1 MVRRVITIFPAS
13 RIFYLPARIKRRIS
27 RSPKVAITPDTWK
40 VYNREKGGGS
50 IAGSIL
56 AAFRL
61 DSPSP
66 PLARSNVCRFT
77 TRKRGRWGDRG
88 LCITFTHNVVCQQP
102 SLPRENVIP
111 SRSRTFRGLMF
122 ARFIGRATHR
132 TVSITKGMARS
143 VFFFFFLFTFFDVC
157 VYDRGRALNGDS
169 FFFFDGWMDTVE
181 SLSLSSPLCSS
192 RDFLSTIFTSVMFD
206 FAAFLCNGS

>member
-61 DSPSP
+61 GSPSP

-132 TVSITKGMARS
+132 TASITKGMARS

-169 FFFFDGWMDTVE
+169 FFFRRLDGH
-181 SLSLSSPLCSS
+181 C
-192 RDFLSTIFTSVMFD
+192 
-206 FAAFLCNGS
+206 

>member
-13 RIFYLPARIKRRIS
+13 RIFYLPARIKRRVS

-40 VYNREKGGGS
+40 VYNREKEGGS

-122 ARFIGRATHR
+122 ARFIGRAT
-132 TVSITKGMARS
+132 ALPRS
-143 VFFFFFLFTFFDVC
+143 QRGWLGLF
-157 VYDRGRALNGDS
+157 S
-169 FFFFDGWMDTVE
+169 FFF
-181 SLSLSSPLCSS
+181 SLYFLRRLC
-192 RDFLSTIFTSVMFD
+192 LW
-206 FAAFLCNGS
+206 